1 MAIADVTSLKHLL
14 SHSSTLTIPA
24 RAFTEDYNNWTNY
37 ALTTPKAVVKT
48 TNESDIQTVVKFA
61 SEHNLR
67 VSVRGGG
74 HSVFNSCDGIIL
86 DLAGWDEVVYD
97 DGDNTIR
104 FRPGALNGKVME
116 VAGGRGRCVMSGTC
130 NTVGMTSLYLGGG
143 LGPLAP
149 KLGMAIDSLLSARL
163 ITASGELLTVSP
175 ESNPEVFHILAGAGQ
190 TLGVVT
196 EMQIKTYPLNETL
209 NTTDETV
216 FFASMT
222 FPASRIAEVANF
234 LSSAKWDEN
243 TAVYLLLVSP
253 PEGGAP
259 LFIFTVNYYGND
271 EDAKRVLKGLY
282 DLKPI
287 AETAKRVP
295 YVRMND
301 HSEGSGERGEFK
313 RMTGVGLKR
322 VNVEGLK
329 GMVEALENL
338 LSAGGDLGKSCVLLE
353 FLGMG
358 VARKS
363 SVGVYPHRDIDI
375 WCIPVPW
382 YSLPE
387 NHASAEKFCRDVR
400 KAAKRGDVREDMVV
414 YSGFR
419 AGDEKPEELWGSKET
434 ADKIAEMKARLDAKG
449 VFLKFLA

>member
-1 MAIADVTSLKHLL
+1 MAVADVTSLKPVL
-14 SHSSTLTIPA
+14 SHSSTPTIPGKT
-24 RAFTEDYNNWTNY
+24 FTEDYNNWTNY
-37 ALTTPKAVVKT
+37 ALTTPKAIVKT
-48 TNESDIQTVVKFA
+48 TNESDIQAVVKFA
-61 SEHNLR
+61 SENNLR

-97 DGDNTIR
+97 DGDDTIR
-104 FRPGALNGKVME
+104 FRPGALNGKVIE
-116 VAGGRGRCVMSGTC
+116 VAAGRGRCVMSGTC

-216 FFASMT
+216 FWASMT
-222 FPASRIAEVANF
+222 FPASQIVEIAGL

-243 TAVYLLLVSP
+243 TAVYFLLVSP

-259 LFIFTVNYYGND
+259 LFIFSVNYYGSD
-271 EDAKRVLKGLY
+271 EDAKRALKGLY

-287 AETAKRVP
+287 TETAKRVP

-301 HSEGSGERGEFK
+301 HGEGSDERGEFK
-313 RMTGVGLKR
+313 RMIGVGLKR
-322 VNVEGLK
+322 VNIEGVK

-338 LSAGGDLGKSCVLLE
+338 VAVGGDLGKSCVLIE

-375 WCIPVPW
+375 WCIPISQ
-382 YSLPE
+382 YSRPE

-400 KAAKRGDVREDMVV
+400 KAVKGGDVCEDMVV
-414 YSGFR
+414 CTAFR
-419 AGDEKPEELWGSKET
+419 AGDEKPEELWGSEEI
-434 ADKIAEMKARLDAKG
+434 ADKIAEMKASLMEE
-449 VFLKFLA
+449 FSS